1 MPARCGGNRTQPD
14 KRGATSAAGC
24 PGCPD
29 CVRYRIVDE
38 HPYLSREDEYGDLS
52 LDEAAA
58 RMDDL
63 TGVGAD
69 TILADFEEWHRHGE
83 ADQPWQWED
92 PETGREVTLRLEVS

>member
-1 MPARCGGNRTQPD
+1 MPARCGGTRTQPD

-38 HPYLSREDEYGDLS
+38 FPYLSREDEYSDLS

-63 TGVGAD
+63 TAVGAD
-69 TILADFEEWHRHGE
+69 VILADLDSDGLDVLPWEWT
-83 ADQPWQWED
+83 DD
-92 PETGREVTLRLEVS
+92 ETGREVTLQLEVSR

>member
-1 MPARCGGNRTQPD
+1 MRCNGSGEVNTFMRGMEGQRGGDP
-14 KRGATSAAGC
+14 C

-29 CVRYRIVDE
+29 CVRYRICDV
-38 HPYLSREDEYGDLS
+38 HPYLDREEEYGDLT

-69 TILADFEEWHRHGE
+69 TILSDLDSDGL
-83 ADQPWQWED
+83 DVLPWKWVDDES
-92 PETGREVTLRLEVS
+92 GREVTMMREVG